1 MGLLVTILLFVVI
14 MATITI
20 VGLKVYIRP
29 KEAMERVAG
38 IAGSQREH
46 IPPHPSLAFR
56 ELLQRLGNVLPA
68 SPKDVTIMQRR
79 LIRAGFRGQH
89 ALKVLY
95 GAKVALVVILP
106 ILMTAYVST
115 SDMASENKIMA
126 VLAAATAGFFG
137 PNEYVK
143 MIAKRRQREV
153 RRGMPN
159 ALDLLVV
166 CVESGLGLDQAIL
179 QVSKELDKA
188 HPEISEEFS
197 LVNLELKAGKRR
209 TEALRNLADR
219 TQVDELKKLV
229 AVLIQ
234 ADRFGTGIAQSLRGH
249 ADFMRVQARQVAEE
263 KAAKLGVKLV
273 FPIFFCILPSLFVVT
288 VGPVA
293 VKIVR
298 ELLPMMQNI

>member
-1 MGLLVTILLFVVI
+1 MGLLVTIMLFVVI

-46 IPPHPSLAFR
+46 IPAHPSLAFR

-153 RRGMPN
+153 RRG
-159 ALDLLVV
+159 
-166 CVESGLGLDQAIL
+166 
-179 QVSKELDKA
+179 
-188 HPEISEEFS
+188 
-197 LVNLELKAGKRR
+197 
-209 TEALRNLADR
+209 
-219 TQVDELKKLV
+219 
-229 AVLIQ
+229 
-234 ADRFGTGIAQSLRGH
+234 
-249 ADFMRVQARQVAEE
+249 
-263 KAAKLGVKLV
+263 
-273 FPIFFCILPSLFVVT
+273 
-288 VGPVA
+288 
-293 VKIVR
+293 
-298 ELLPMMQNI
+298 